1 MLFTTRAYLTHR
13 QIIATASYHQKFIK
27 LLLNYR
33 YSSGV
38 SSESNQNYEDIY
50 SKTNLVVPEYFNF
63 AKDIIGKWVNKK
75 GDATALW
82 LTDGINSE
90 QVSYSSLYTEAQSLA
105 TALSNPTP
113 PRCAMVIL
121 PKVKEW
127 WVINVA
133 GSWCNTI
140 ISPGSIMLTSKDV
153 KQRLEKYPFDCLICS
168 AEIAERINDV
178 TIDVAYR
185 IVVEDPK
192 NVRNGWIN
200 YHDLISSVNQ
210 NDIIKCAST
219 KGNDV
224 CQLFFTSGTTGL
236 PKMVAHTQADYGIGL
251 TISSQYWLDIT
262 EKDVLWSISDTGWVK
277 AAWKGLYCP
286 WLGGATAFVHKNPC
300 FDPLEVAR
308 ILSEYP
314 VSVFCAP
321 PTVYRALVQLDLTQF
336 TFGALRHCAGGG
348 EPINPE
354 VIDTWE
360 KHTGITI
367 KEGYGQTESTL
378 MCSNIRGMESR
389 PGSMGKPTPGYIL
402 KILDDKLKEVKI
414 GKEGHLGV
422 DLSQGHPIGL
432 FRRYEYNPEQTAKV
446 FQGNYYF
453 TGDKAYKDEDGYFW
467 FVGRADDVII
477 SAGYRIGPFE
487 VESALLE
494 HPAVVESA
502 VVSSPDD
509 IRGEVVKAFV
519 VLSEEYMAADKS
531 SLKQEL
537 QNHVKKTT
545 APYKYPRKI
554 EFVSSL
560 PKTISGKI
568 RRVELREMEWKKV

>member
-13 QIIATASYHQKFIK
+13 QIISTLYHQKCTKI
-27 LLLNYR
+27 LLNYR
-33 YSSGV
+33 YCSVV

-50 SKTNLVVPEYFNF
+50 SKTNSVVPEYFNF
-63 AKDIIGKWVNKK
+63 AKDVIGKWANKK
-75 GDATALW
+75 GDTTALW
-82 LTDGINSE
+82 LTDGISSE

-105 TALSNPTP
+105 TALSNPAP

-133 GSWCNTI
+133 GSWCNTV

-153 KQRLEKYPFDCLICS
+153 KQRLEKYPFDCLICN
-168 AEIAERINDV
+168 AEIAERINEV
-178 TIDVAYR
+178 TKNVAYR

-192 NVRNGWIN
+192 NVRNGWLN

-210 NDIIKCAST
+210 SDIMKCAST
-219 KGNDV
+219 KGSDV

-236 PKMVAHTQADYGIGL
+236 PKMVAHTQASYGIGH
-251 TISSQYWLDIT
+251 TIGSKYWLNIT
-262 EKDVLWSISDTGWVK
+262 EKDVFWNISDTGWAK
-277 AAWKGLYCP
+277 AAYSSLYIP
-286 WLGGATAFVHKNPC
+286 WLGGATAFVHKNQR

-308 ILSEYP
+308 TLSEYP
-314 VSVFCAP
+314 VSVLCAP
-321 PTVYRALVQLDLTQF
+321 PTVYRALVHLDLTQF
-336 TFGALRHCAGGG
+336 TFGALRHCVSAG
-348 EPINPE
+348 EPLNPE

-360 KHTGITI
+360 EHTGITI
-367 KEGYGQTESTL
+367 KEGYGQTESTV
-378 MCSNIRGMESR
+378 MCGTFKGMENR
-389 PGSMGKPTPGYIL
+389 PGSMGKPAPGYIL
-402 KILDDKLKEVKI
+402 KIVDDKLEEVKI

-432 FRRYEYNPEQTAKV
+432 FRGYEYNPEQTAKV

-467 FVGRADDVII
+467 FVGRSDDVII

-509 IRGEVVKAFV
+509 FRGEVVKAFV

-537 QNHVKKTT
+537 QIHVKKTT

-568 RRVELREMEWKKV
+568 RRVELREMEWKKI